1 MDNVTTDPTPIYRAL
16 EQEHFKFRHRIE
28 NEIVKLIPE
37 DEAVELRTRL
47 IFEEATFDANND
59 AYIASVD
66 STGAFVTMDS
76 DPDYEAR
83 VPFIELDTE
92 ILLGILQGVEFLQN

>member
-16 EQEHFKFRHRIE
+16 SQEHFKLQYNIE

-37 DEAVELRTRL
+37 DETVELRTRL
-47 IFEEATFDANND
+47 TYVEATFDANND

-66 STGAFVTMDS
+66 STGAFITMDS
-76 DPDYEAR
+76 DPDYEEH
-83 VPFIELDTE
+83 VPFSELDTE
-92 ILLGILQGVEFLQN
+92 LLLGILQGVELLQN